1 MFPLIVFLMIEATL
15 KYGIN
20 ASSCDALSSFALLC
34 GPFYFRRPR
43 DERKMLHALDLILSK
58 PSMERSK
65 ARSIYINEGV
75 IRKLLLFLLV
85 HKHLI
90 IMIPIHDGYHSTLRS
105 LELTSAL
112 EPFLEGEYNRVVL
125 C

>member
-1 MFPLIVFLMIEATL
+1 MKQSVFFFTTEQLFTYIIVTFLQDEPTMFPLIVFLMIEATL

-43 DERKMLHALDLILSK
+43 EERKMLHALDLILSK
-58 PSMERSK
+58 PGMERSK

-85 HKHLI
+85 HKHL
-90 IMIPIHDGYHSTLRS
+90 S
-105 LELTSAL
+105 
-112 EPFLEGEYNRVVL
+112 YNDTHP
-125 C
+125 

>member
-1 MFPLIVFLMIEATL
+1 MYPLIVFLMIEATL

-43 DERKMLHALDLILSK
+43 EERKMLHALELILSK

-65 ARSIYINEGV
+65 ARSIFINEGV
-75 IRKLLLFLLV
+75 IRKLFLLV
-85 HKHLI
+85 HKYISFYNEL
-90 IMIPIHDGYHSTLRS
+90 IHDGYHSTLRS
-105 LELTSAL
+105 LELTSA
-112 EPFLEGEYNRVVL
+112 GYT
-125 C
+125 

>member
-43 DERKMLHALDLILSK
+43 EERKMLHALDLILSK
-58 PSMERSK
+58 PGMERSK

-85 HKHLI
+85 HKHLS
-90 IMIPIHDGYHSTLRS
+90 Y
-105 LELTSAL
+105 
-112 EPFLEGEYNRVVL
+112 YNDTHP
-125 C
+125 